1 MNFREKITQSIIDH
15 PNRAIM
21 ISILMVLVSI
31 PGLFQI
37 KSDFSYRIWYSE
49 QDPLLQRYDF
59 YEKLFGND
67 DSLVL
72 GIYREEGLYNEESL
86 VHLEELTN
94 DIWKV
99 DSVIRVDSLTN
110 FDYVDIVED
119 EIDVGALVDTQSIDQ
134 SYIEKLKKK
143 VKDHSFIEEN
153 YISKDGK
160 LSVIVAKIKPSFN
173 SIADN
178 ELITKQ
184 IRALVEKKG
193 MENYKYQII
202 GTAILTHI
210 FKEITQED
218 VGRLVPILFV
228 IFTLI
233 LWMIYKNI
241 SGVLIPYVILI
252 TSIIMMM
259 GLSGYLGIK
268 VNTLSA
274 VAPNILLTVAI
285 ADSIHLLTVFFIA
298 KSHGNSVQSSVRHAL
313 IKNVYPTLLTSL
325 TTCVGFLSFSNAKID
340 PISGMGVMVG
350 FGVIFAW
357 LLTYGLIAPL
367 LLKFV
372 KDEHSGEIENDV
384 KVIIS
389 EKSKKSIAFINNYR
403 WPILILTILSIGFSI
418 HMAVKNLKVNL
429 DPYSQF
435 PSDYKFIQDINKI
448 EKHNGPSDSIVFLI
462 DAGGINQA
470 KSSEF
475 LVKVDSFQQWLE
487 SKPYIHSTF
496 GITDIIKDIN
506 KTLNQNNKSFETI
519 PDDRETIAQELVFY
533 SMGLPPGKELNDKIS
548 LKNDYINLSAK
559 WTIRNSQEALGL
571 FRTMEKKAKEIGLDA
586 KVTGKTPLFHELTP
600 YVVSSFVESFVLAF
614 VLITLILIITLKSLK
629 LGLLALIPNLYPLI
643 IGSLFFV
650 FFGWD
655 IDMGSVIIASV
666 CLGIAVDDSIHFLFS
681 YKKLK
686 DKGES
691 TLSTLENVFET
702 TIPSLVNTTLIIV
715 AGFGVFYFAQYVPN
729 SNFGVMVALILTV
742 ALLADVIILPAV
754 LLILDRDK
762 K

>member
-1 MNFREKITQSIIDH
+1 MKIRENLTHSIISH
-15 PNRAIM
+15 PNRAI
-21 ISILMVLVSI
+21 ILSVLMVLI
-31 PGLFQI
+31 FLPGLFQI

-72 GIYREEGLYNEESL
+72 GIYKEDGLYNEESL
-86 VHLEELTN
+86 IHLQELTEE
-94 DIWKV
+94 IWKI

-119 EIDVGALVDTQSIDQ
+119 EIDVGALVNTENIDTK
-134 SYIEKLKKK
+134 YLTKLKSK
-143 VKDHSFIEEN
+143 VKSHSFIEEN

-160 LSVIVAKIKPSFN
+160 LSIIVAKIKPSFN
-173 SIADN
+173 GIADN

-184 IRALVEKKG
+184 IRDLVEKKG
-193 MENYKYQII
+193 LKPYKYQII

-210 FKEITQED
+210 FKEITEED
-218 VGRLVPILFV
+218 VQRLVPILFI

-241 SGVLIPYVILI
+241 SGVLIPYIILV
-252 TSIIMMM
+252 TSILTMM
-259 GLSGYLGIK
+259 GLSGFLGLKI
-268 VNTLSA
+268 NTLSV

-285 ADSIHLLTVFFIA
+285 ADSVHLLTVFFISKA
-298 KSHGNSVQSSVRHAL
+298 HGNSVESSVRHSL
-313 IKNVYPTLLTSL
+313 IKNFYPTLLTSL
-325 TTCVGFLSFSNAKID
+325 TTCIGFLSFSNAKIE
-340 PISGMGVMVG
+340 PISGMGLMVG
-350 FGVIFAW
+350 FGVLFAW

-372 KDEHSGEIENDV
+372 KDDHEIEVEKDV
-384 KVIIS
+384 KVVI
-389 EKSKKSIAFINNYR
+389 SKKSKQSIAVINRFR
-403 WPILILTILSIGFSI
+403 WPILILTILSIAGSLHLAI
-418 HMAVKNLKVNL
+418 KTLKVNL

-435 PSDYKFIQDINKI
+435 PDDYKFIQDINMI
-448 EKHNGPSDSIVFLI
+448 EKHNGPSDSIIFLI
-462 DAGGINQA
+462 NAGGINKA

-475 LVKVDSFQQWLE
+475 LVRVEKFQTWLE
-487 SKPYIHSTF
+487 NQRYIHSTF
-496 GITDIIKDIN
+496 AITDIIKDIN
-506 KTLNQNNKSFETI
+506 KTLNQNQRSMEII
-519 PDDRETIAQELVFY
+519 PDDGDTIAQELVFY

-548 LKNDYINLSAK
+548 LKSDFINLSAK
-559 WTIRNSQEALGL
+559 WTVRNSQEALML
-571 FRTMEKKAKEIGLDA
+571 FRKMEAKAVEFGLDA
-586 KVTGKTPLFHELTP
+586 KITGKTPLFHELTP
-600 YVVSSFVESFVLAF
+600 YVVSSFVNSFLLAF
-614 VLITLILIITLKSLK
+614 ILITLILIITLKSLK

-643 IGSLFFV
+643 IGCLFFV
-650 FFGWD
+650 LFKWD

-686 DKGES
+686 DKKL
-691 TLSTLENVFET
+691 TTVAALEEVFET
-702 TIPSLVNTTLIIV
+702 TIPSLINTTLIIV
-715 AGFGVFYFAQYVPN
+715 AGFGVFYFAKYVPN

-742 ALLADVIILPAV
+742 ALLADIFILPAV